1 MARVPPYKEQQQLSE
16 NTRDVIR
23 GISAASGGRRE
34 TLVNQ
39 FIADRWGLFRQIAWS
54 LCRNFG
60 VSVDGNGDDFTSMV
74 AEEAYRM
81 LTEHLEDD
89 EKLESVE
96 VWEGMLK
103 VRSRQK
109 VRNYLDRDAAP
120 AAEMTSALRR
130 VRLLNQTRDAMRME
144 LHREPTDREVVETHN
159 EKMNA
164 SRSNAVKQGVIATV
178 EDLQTYRV
186 CADVDDHDRA
196 EPLDTEF
203 VLHPVEGPRFIK
215 LLIARTS
222 EYNDRLGD
230 AARIWLGGL
239 YGGDHPPRIASIAEI
254 SDALGVS
261 RSTARA
267 YVRKIKEYAVTVVQ
281 DEFGITESDI

>member
-1 MARVPPYKEQQQLSE
+1 MIE

-23 GISAASGGRRE
+23 EISAASGSART
-34 TLVNQ
+34 TLINK
-39 FIADRWGLFRQIAWS
+39 FLADRWGLFRQIGWS

-60 VSVDGNGDDFTSMV
+60 VSIDANGDDFTSMV
-74 AEEAYRM
+74 AEEAFTM

-89 EKLESVE
+89 EKLEQVD

-144 LHREPTDREVVETHN
+144 LHREPSDREVVETHN
-159 EKMNA
+159 EKMVA
-164 SRSNAVKQGVIATV
+164 SRANPVKQGVIATV
-178 EDLQTYRV
+178 EDLYTYRA

-196 EPLDTEF
+196 EPIDTEF

-215 LLIARTS
+215 LLISRTA
-222 EYNDRLGD
+222 EYNDRLGE
-230 AARIWLGGL
+230 AAAIWLGGL
-239 YGGDHPPRIASIAEI
+239 YGADHSPRIASIAEI
-254 SDALGVS
+254 SDALDVS

-267 YVRKIKEYAVTVVQ
+267 YVRKIKEYAVTVAQ
-281 DEFGITESDI
+281 EEFDISEADV